1 MGLGARSVYVFER
14 KGKTAYI
21 GLSFPYAAAAVM
33 YTSGAS
39 FLNQYTH
46 TRGIHIYRCTHTD
59 IRTHLH
65 TQSRTDIHNQGRTPY
80 GRTRT
85 QVKAHGH

>member
-46 TRGIHIYRCTHTD
+46 GEYIYTGA
-59 IRTHLH
+59 H
-65 TQSRTDIHNQGRTPY
+65 TQTYGHTYTYNHGRTY
-80 GRTRT
+80 IIKDGRHTGG
-85 QVKAHGH
+85 HGLK